1 MANSFVNTQKVA
13 NAFLLLLKNELV
25 MGKLVNTK
33 FDKDFSSEQ
42 IAVGDTVKV
51 RRPPEYTVR
60 DGADAEVQDSKTG
73 SVDITIDK
81 QKGVDLQ
88 FTSKELTLEVDELLK
103 NQNMK
108 SQASALAQQIDAD
121 IVAETLKFPHWV
133 GTPGETIDSA
143 KDFFVGPQRMDE
155 LSIPNNDRFG
165 ILSPADYWGLAGSL
179 TGLNSDSTVKTALE
193 KAKLPLLGNV
203 QAYMSQNVIN
213 LVTGTR
219 VSSSAGQVDGASQN
233 VAYETVRTTYVQDLK
248 LKGLA
253 SGATIKAGEV
263 FTIAGVNAVNPAN
276 KADLGYLQMFV
287 VQADKEVGVDGKV
300 TVSIANPIIT
310 TGAYQNVTSAPANSA
325 PVTFIGD
332 PSTAYRQNS
341 IFHRS
346 SIALVG
352 AKLVA
357 PESGNYSFAT
367 DKETGLSVRFWRI
380 SDGVHDT
387 HLSRC
392 DVLYG
397 VKNIDPRLGIRI
409 SGQAELDITS

>member
-25 MGKLVNTK
+25 MGKLANTK

-51 RRPPEYTVR
+51 RRPNQFLVR
-60 DGADAEVQDSKTG
+60 DGATAEIQENKTG
-73 SVDITIDK
+73 SVEITIDK

-88 FTSKELTLEVDELLK
+88 FTSKELTLDVDELLK
-103 NQNMK
+103 NENMK
-108 SQASALAQQIDAD
+108 SQASALAQQIDSD
-121 IVAETLKFPHWV
+121 LVAETLKFPHWV

-155 LSIPNNDRFG
+155 LSIPNNNRCA
-165 ILSPADYWGLAGSL
+165 ILSPADYWGLAGNL
-179 TGLNSDSTVKTALE
+179 TGSNAESTAKTALE
-193 KAKLPLLGNV
+193 KAKLPLIGNV

-219 VSSSAGQVDGASQN
+219 ASSSAGQVDGASQN
-233 VAYETVRTTYVQDLK
+233 VTYETVRNSFVQNLNV
-248 LKGLA
+248 KGLA

-263 FTIAGVNAVNPAN
+263 FTIAGVNAVNPAS

-287 VQADKEVGVDGKV
+287 VQADKVVESDGTV
-300 TVSIANPIIT
+300 TLSIANPIIT

-325 PVTFIGD
+325 PITFLGD
-332 PSTAYRQNS
+332 ASTAYRQNA
-341 IFHRS
+341 IFNRS
-346 SIALVG
+346 AIALVG

-357 PESGNYSFAT
+357 PENGNYSFAT

-380 SDGVHDT
+380 SDGVNDT

-397 VKNIDPRLGIRI
+397 VKNIAPNLGIRI